1 LYHQRVL
8 FIVIYL
14 YLICALNQH
23 ADSLLLSAQKEV
35 TMIIGLDVGGTHTDV
50 VLLGPKGVI
59 HEAKFPTNKQNL
71 FESVWQGI
79 QAVIDDIEVKEIKR
93 AVLSTTLTTNLVV
106 ENKTAPAGLIVS
118 SGPGIDPQL
127 FRMGDE
133 YHMVSGSIDHRGR
146 EIQRINKQEISAVAD
161 HLEKAGIRQVGIV
174 GKFSTRNPI
183 HEKQIAEIIQNR
195 FDIIIQGH
203 QLSGVLNFPRRIAT
217 TYINAA
223 VYPQNQLFLESIN
236 KSFKEHGLN
245 VPIYTL
251 KADAG
256 TMNLQA
262 SLMQP
267 GQTILSGPAASVM
280 GAIPYTQE
288 NTDTLVLD
296 IGGTTTDMAIV
307 VNRVPL
313 LDPIGIELAGYKTL
327 IRSLKTHS
335 IGLGGDS
342 VVRFNDGTI
351 TVGPD
356 RHGPAMAFGGS
367 EPTPT
372 DAMFVLDDPIEG
384 GDKELAI
391 KGFEK
396 LSQKMNVSLKAA
408 AQKVLKVACE
418 KILSEANHMVER
430 INSQPVYTVHEI
442 LQGKQVHP
450 TDILAL
456 GGPAPFFS
464 KRLEALTSKHVRVAP
479 KWGVANAIGAA
490 LARTTCQVSLFA
502 DTEQGYLTVPENN
515 YQEKINRNFTNDDA
529 LNTATR
535 LLKEKAI
542 ETGASAEDLEIET
555 IENTQFNMIRG
566 FYTTGKNIRV
576 KVQVK
581 PGLIRSY
588 SKIMTH

>member
-1 LYHQRVL
+1 
-8 FIVIYL
+8 
-14 YLICALNQH
+14 
-23 ADSLLLSAQKEV
+23 
-35 TMIIGLDVGGTHTDV
+35 MIIGLDVGGTHTDV

-59 HEAKFPTNKQNL
+59 HEAKFPTNKENL

-79 QAVIDDIEVKEIKR
+79 QAVIKDIEVELIKR

-106 ENKTAPAGLIVS
+106 EKKTAPVGMIVS
-118 SGPGIDPQL
+118 SGPGIDPEL
-127 FRMGDE
+127 FRMGDA
-133 YHMVSGSIDHRGR
+133 YHAVSGSIDHRGR
-146 EIQRINKQEISAVAD
+146 EIQKIDKKEINAIAD
-161 HLEKAGIRQVGIV
+161 HLEKSEIKQVGIV

-183 HEKQIAEIIQNR
+183 HENQIAEILQNR
-195 FDIIIQGH
+195 FDVIILGH
-203 QLSGVLNFPRRIAT
+203 HLAGVLNFPRRIAT

-223 VYPQNQLFLESIN
+223 VYPQNQNFLASIN
-236 KSFKEHGLN
+236 KSFKEHGLD

-313 LDPIGIELAGYKTL
+313 LDPVGIELAGYKTL

-342 VVRFNDGTI
+342 VVRFNDGIITI
-351 TVGPD
+351 GPD
-356 RHGPAMAFGGS
+356 RNGPAMAFGGTK
-367 EPTPT
+367 PTPT
-372 DAMFVLDDPIEG
+372 DAMFVLDDPIQG
-384 GDKELAI
+384 GDKQQAI

-396 LSQKMNVSLKAA
+396 LAQQMNLSLKAA
-408 AQKVLKVACE
+408 AQKVLNVASE

-442 LQGKQVHP
+442 LQGKKVNP
-450 TDILAL
+450 SDILAL

-464 KRLEALTSKHVRVAP
+464 KRLESLTSKRVRVAP
-479 KWGVANAIGAA
+479 KWDVANAVGAA

-502 DTEQGYLTVPENN
+502 DTEQGYVTAPENN
-515 YQEKINRNFTNDDA
+515 YVEKITRKFTNDDA
-529 LNTATR
+529 LKIAIK
-535 LLKEKAI
+535 LLEEKAI
-542 ETGASAEDLEIET
+542 ETGASTEDLEIE
-555 IENTQFNMIRG
+555 ILENTQFNMIRG

-588 SKIMTH
+588 SKIMNP

>member
-1 LYHQRVL
+1 M
-8 FIVIYL
+8 
-14 YLICALNQH
+14 NQH
-23 ADSLLLSAQKEV
+23 ADNLIYPLKKEV

-59 HEAKFPTNKQNL
+59 HEAKFPTNKDNL

-79 QAVIDDIEVKEIKR
+79 QAVINDIEVESIKR

-106 ENKTAPAGLIVS
+106 EKKTAPVGMIVS
-118 SGPGIDPQL
+118 SGPGINPQL
-127 FRMGDE
+127 FKMGDE
-133 YHMVSGSIDHRGR
+133 YHVVSGSIDHRGR
-146 EIQRINKQEISAVAD
+146 EIQQLNKNEINGIAD
-161 HLEKAGIRQVGIV
+161 HLEKTGIKQVGIV

-183 HEKQIAEIIQNR
+183 HEKQIAEVLKDR
-195 FDIIIQGH
+195 FDVIIQGH
-203 QLSGVLNFPRRIAT
+203 QLAGVLNFPRRIAT

-236 KSFKEHGLN
+236 KSFKEHGLD

-256 TMNLQA
+256 TMNLKA
-262 SLMQP
+262 SLVQP

-313 LDPIGIELAGYKTL
+313 LDPMGIELAGYKTL

-356 RHGPAMAFGGS
+356 RNGPAMAFGGQ

-396 LSQKMNVSLKAA
+396 LAQQMKLSLKAA
-408 AQKVLKVACE
+408 AQKVLNVACE
-418 KILSEANHMVER
+418 KILFEANQMVER
-430 INSQPVYTVHEI
+430 INSKPVYTVHEI
-442 LQGKQVHP
+442 LQGKQVNP

-464 KRLEALTSKHVRVAP
+464 KRLESLTSKRVRVAP
-479 KWGVANAIGAA
+479 KWGVANAVGAA

-502 DTEQGYLTVPENN
+502 DTEQGYVTVPENN
-515 YQEKINRNFTNDDA
+515 YLEKIDRNFTNEDA
-529 LNTATR
+529 LNTATK
-535 LLKEKAI
+535 LLEEKAI
-542 ETGASAEDLEIET
+542 ETGASVEDLETEVL
-555 IENTQFNMIRG
+555 ENTQFNMIRG

>member
-1 LYHQRVL
+1 
-8 FIVIYL
+8 
-14 YLICALNQH
+14 
-23 ADSLLLSAQKEV
+23 
-35 TMIIGLDVGGTHTDV
+35 MIIGLDVGGTHTDV
-50 VLLGPKGVI
+50 VLLGPKGVLQ
-59 HEAKFPTNKQNL
+59 EAKFPTNKDNL
-71 FESVWQGI
+71 FESVWRGI
-79 QAVIDDIEVKEIKR
+79 QAVLDDIEVESIKR

-106 ENKTAPAGLIVS
+106 EKKTSPVGMIVS
-118 SGPGIDPQL
+118 SGPGIDPDL

-133 YHMVSGSIDHRGR
+133 YHIVAGSIDHRGR
-146 EIQRINKQEISAVAD
+146 EIQQINKKEIHAIAD

-183 HEKQIAEIIQNR
+183 HEKQIAEILTNR
-195 FDIIIQGH
+195 FDVIIQGH
-203 QLSGVLNFPRRIAT
+203 ELSGVLNFPRRIAT

-223 VYPQNQLFLESIN
+223 VYQQNQLFLESIN
-236 KSFKEHGLN
+236 KSFQEHGLN

-262 SLMQP
+262 SLIQP

-280 GAIPYTQE
+280 GAIPYMQE

-307 VNRVPL
+307 VNRAPL
-313 LDPIGIELAGYKTL
+313 LDPVGIELAGYKTL

-356 RHGPAMAFGGS
+356 RKGPAMAFGGP

-384 GDKELAI
+384 GDKQLAI
-391 KGFEK
+391 QGFEK
-396 LSQKMNVSLKAA
+396 LSQKMKLSLKGA
-408 AQKVLKVACE
+408 AQKVLNTACE
-418 KILSEANHMVER
+418 KILSEANRMVDR

-442 LQGKQVHP
+442 LQGKQVKP

-464 KRLEALTSKHVRVAP
+464 KRLESLTSKHVRVAP

-502 DTEQGYLTVPENN
+502 DTEQGYITAPENN
-515 YQEKINRNFTNDDA
+515 YTEKINRKFTKEDA
-529 LNTATR
+529 LKTATR
-535 LLKEKAI
+535 LLEEKAI
-542 ETGASAEDLEIET
+542 ATGASTEDLEIET
-555 IENTQFNMIRG
+555 IENLQFNMIRG

>member
-1 LYHQRVL
+1 MRIDFFSV
-8 FIVIYL
+8 
-14 YLICALNQH
+14 
-23 ADSLLLSAQKEV
+23 QKEV

-50 VLLGPKGVI
+50 VLLGPKGI
-59 HEAKFPTNKQNL
+59 IQEAKFPTNKKNL

-79 QAVIDDIEVKEIKR
+79 QSVIKDIEVESIQR

-106 ENKTAPAGLIVS
+106 EKKTAPVGMIVS
-118 SGPGIDPQL
+118 SGPGIDPEL
-127 FRMGDE
+127 FKIGDE
-133 YHMVSGSIDHRGR
+133 YHVVSGSIDHRGR
-146 EIQRINKQEISAVAD
+146 EIQKINKNEIIAIAD
-161 HLEKAGIRQVGIV
+161 HLEKKGIKQVGVV
-174 GKFSTRNPI
+174 GKFSTRNAI
-183 HEKQIAEIIQNR
+183 HEKQIVEILGNR
-195 FDIIIQGH
+195 FDVIIQGH
-203 QLSGVLNFPRRIAT
+203 QLAGMLNFPRRIAT

-223 VYPQNQLFLESIN
+223 VFPQNQLFLESIN
-236 KSFKEHGLN
+236 KSFQEHGLN

-262 SLMQP
+262 SLSQP

-342 VVRFNDGTI
+342 VVRYIDGQITI
-351 TVGPD
+351 GPD
-356 RHGPAMAFGGS
+356 RSGPAMAYGGP

-384 GDKELAI
+384 GDRQLAI

-396 LSQKMNVSLKAA
+396 LSQKMNLSLKGT
-408 AQKVLKVACE
+408 AQKVLNVACE
-418 KILSEANHMVER
+418 RILSEANHMVER

-442 LQGKQVHP
+442 LQGKRVKP

-464 KRLEALTSKHVRVAP
+464 KRLESLTTKRVRVAP
-479 KWGVANAIGAA
+479 KWGVANAVGAA
-490 LARTTCQVSLFA
+490 LARTTCQLSLFA
-502 DTEQGYLTVPENN
+502 DTEQGYVTVPEHN
-515 YQEKINRNFTNDDA
+515 YVENINRNFNNEDA
-529 LNTATR
+529 LKTAMK
-535 LLKEKAI
+535 LLEEKAI
-542 ETGASAEDLEIET
+542 KTGASAEDLEVET
-555 IENTQFNMIRG
+555 LENTQFNMIRG

-588 SKIMTH
+588 SKIMSH

>member
-1 LYHQRVL
+1 M
-8 FIVIYL
+8 
-14 YLICALNQH
+14 NQH
-23 ADSLLLSAQKEV
+23 ADRPQIRSIKEV
-35 TMIIGLDVGGTHTDV
+35 MMIIGLDVGGTHTDV
-50 VLLGPKGVI
+50 VLLGPKGVLQ
-59 HEAKFPTNKQNL
+59 EAKFPTNKENL

-79 QAVIDDIEVKEIKR
+79 KAVIDDTEVESIKR

-106 ENKTAPAGLIVS
+106 EKKTSPVGMIVS
-118 SGPGIDPQL
+118 SGPGIDPAL

-133 YHMVSGSIDHRGR
+133 YHIVSGSIDHRGR
-146 EIQRINKQEISAVAD
+146 EIQQINKKEIHAIAD
-161 HLEKAGIRQVGIV
+161 HLEKMGIRQVGIV

-183 HEKQIAEIIQNR
+183 HEKQIAELIKNR
-195 FDIIIQGH
+195 FDVIIQGH
-203 QLSGVLNFPRRIAT
+203 ELAGVLNFPRRIAT
-217 TYINAA
+217 TFINAA

-236 KSFKEHGLN
+236 KSFKEHGLD

-262 SLMQP
+262 SLTQP

-288 NTDTLVLD
+288 NTDTLILD

-313 LDPIGIELAGYKTL
+313 LDPMGIELAGYKTL

-351 TVGPD
+351 TIGPD
-356 RHGPAMAFGGS
+356 RNGPAMAFGGS

-384 GDKELAI
+384 GDKQLAI

-396 LSQKMNVSLKAA
+396 LAQKMKLSLKGT
-408 AQKVLKVACE
+408 AQKVLNVACE
-418 KILSEANHMVER
+418 KILSEANRMVDR

-442 LQGKQVHP
+442 LQGKKVNP

-464 KRLEALTSKHVRVAP
+464 KRLESLTSKHVRVAP

-490 LARTTCQVSLFA
+490 LARTTCEVSLFA
-502 DTEQGYLTVPENN
+502 DTEQGYITAPENN
-515 YQEKINRNFTNDDA
+515 YLEKINRNFTNEDA
-529 LNTATR
+529 LKTATR
-535 LLKEKAI
+535 LLEEKAI
-542 ETGASAEDLEIET
+542 ATGASAEDLEIET
-555 IENTQFNMIRG
+555 IENSQFNMIRG

-588 SKIMTH
+588 SKTMTH

>member
-1 LYHQRVL
+1 
-8 FIVIYL
+8 
-14 YLICALNQH
+14 
-23 ADSLLLSAQKEV
+23 
-35 TMIIGLDVGGTHTDV
+35 MIIGLDVGGTHTDV
-50 VLLGPKGVI
+50 VLLGPKGVV
-59 HEAKFPTNKQNL
+59 HEAKFPTNKSNL

-79 QAVIDDIEVKEIKR
+79 QAVIKDIEVDTIKR

-106 ENKTAPAGLIVS
+106 ENKTAPVGMIVS
-118 SGPGIDPQL
+118 SGPGIDPKL
-127 FRMGDE
+127 FKMGDE
-133 YHMVSGSIDHRGR
+133 YHVVSGSIDHRGR
-146 EIQRINKQEISAVAD
+146 EIQQLNKDEIHRIAD
-161 HLEKAGIRQVGIV
+161 HFQKSGIKQVGIV

-183 HEKQIAEIIQNR
+183 HEKQIADVLSSR
-195 FDIIIQGH
+195 FDVIIQGH

-223 VYPQNQLFLESIN
+223 VYPQNQQFLESIN
-236 KSFKEHGLN
+236 KSFKEHGLK

-256 TMNLQA
+256 TMNLKA
-262 SLMQP
+262 SLKQP

-313 LDPIGIELAGYKTL
+313 LDPMGIELAGYKTL

-356 RHGPAMAFGGS
+356 RNGPAMAFGGP

-396 LSQKMNVSLKAA
+396 LAQQMNLSLKAC
-408 AQKVLKVACE
+408 AQKVLNIACE
-418 KILSEANHMVER
+418 KILSEANLMIER
-430 INSQPVYTVHEI
+430 INSKPVYTVHEI
-442 LQGKQVHP
+442 LQGKQVYP
-450 TDILAL
+450 TEILVL

-464 KRLEALTSKHVRVAP
+464 KRLESLTSKRVRVAP
-479 KWGVANAIGAA
+479 KWGVANAVGAA

-502 DTEQGYLTVPENN
+502 DTEQGYVTAPENN
-515 YQEKINRNFTNDDA
+515 YSEKINRNFTNEDA
-529 LNTATR
+529 LKTATK
-535 LLKEKAI
+535 LLEEKAI

-555 IENTQFNMIRG
+555 LENTQFNMIRG

-588 SKIMTH
+588 SKTMTHS

>member
-1 LYHQRVL
+1 
-8 FIVIYL
+8 
-14 YLICALNQH
+14 
-23 ADSLLLSAQKEV
+23 
-35 TMIIGLDVGGTHTDV
+35 MIIGLDVGGTHTDV

-59 HEAKFPTNKQNL
+59 QEAKFPTNKDNL

-79 QAVIDDIEVKEIKR
+79 QAVIEDIEVESIKR

-106 ENKTAPAGLIVS
+106 EKKTAPVGMIVS
-118 SGPGIDPQL
+118 SGPGIDPEL
-127 FRMGDE
+127 FRMGEE
-133 YHMVSGSIDHRGR
+133 YHAISGSIDHRGR
-146 EIQRINKQEISAVAD
+146 EIQKIDKNEVMAIAD
-161 HLEKAGIRQVGIV
+161 RLEKSGIKQVGIV
-174 GKFSTRNPI
+174 GKFSTRNPV
-183 HEKQIAEIIQNR
+183 HEKQIAEILQNR
-195 FDIIIQGH
+195 FDVIIQGH
-203 QLSGVLNFPRRIAT
+203 HLAGVLNFPRRIAT

-223 VYPQNQLFLESIN
+223 VYPQNQQFLASIN
-236 KSFKEHGLN
+236 KSFKEHGLD

-262 SLMQP
+262 SLLQP

-313 LDPIGIELAGYKTL
+313 LDPVGIELAGYKTL

-342 VVRFNDGTI
+342 VVRFNEGVITI
-351 TVGPD
+351 GPD
-356 RHGPAMAFGGS
+356 RNGPAMAFGGP

-372 DAMFVLDDPIEG
+372 DAMFVLDDPIKG
-384 GDKELAI
+384 GDKQLAM
-391 KGFEK
+391 KAFEK
-396 LSQKMNVSLKAA
+396 LAQKMNLSLKAA
-408 AQKVLKVACE
+408 AQKVLNVACE
-418 KILSEANHMVER
+418 KILSEANQMVER

-442 LQGKQVHP
+442 LQGKKVNP

-464 KRLEALTSKHVRVAP
+464 KRLEALTSKRVRVAP
-479 KWGVANAIGAA
+479 KWDVANAVGAA

-502 DTEQGYLTVPENN
+502 DTEQGYVTVPENN
-515 YQEKINRNFTNDDA
+515 YVEKITRKFSNEDA
-529 LNTATR
+529 LKTAIK
-535 LLKEKAI
+535 LLEEKAI
-542 ETGASAEDLEIET
+542 ETGASTEDLEIET

-588 SKIMTH
+588 SKIMNH

>member
-1 LYHQRVL
+1 
-8 FIVIYL
+8 
-14 YLICALNQH
+14 LNQH
-23 ADSLLLSAQKEV
+23 ADNLIYPLKKEV

-59 HEAKFPTNKQNL
+59 HEAKFPTNKDNL

-79 QAVIDDIEVKEIKR
+79 QAVINDIEVESIKR

-106 ENKTAPAGLIVS
+106 EKKTAPVGMIVS
-118 SGPGIDPQL
+118 SGPGINPQL
-127 FRMGDE
+127 FKMGDE
-133 YHMVSGSIDHRGR
+133 YHVVSGSIDHRGR
-146 EIQRINKQEISAVAD
+146 EIQQLNKNEINGIAD
-161 HLEKAGIRQVGIV
+161 HLEKTGIKQVGIV

-183 HEKQIAEIIQNR
+183 HEKQIAEVLKDR
-195 FDIIIQGH
+195 FDVIIQGH
-203 QLSGVLNFPRRIAT
+203 QLAGVLNFPRRIAT

-236 KSFKEHGLN
+236 KSFKEHGLD

-256 TMNLQA
+256 TMNLKA
-262 SLMQP
+262 SLVQP

-313 LDPIGIELAGYKTL
+313 LDPMGIELAGYKTL

-356 RHGPAMAFGGS
+356 RNGPAMAFGGQ

-396 LSQKMNVSLKAA
+396 LAQQMKLSLKAA
-408 AQKVLKVACE
+408 AQKVLNVACE
-418 KILSEANHMVER
+418 KILFEANQMVER
-430 INSQPVYTVHEI
+430 INSKPVYTVHEI
-442 LQGKQVHP
+442 LQGKQVNP

-464 KRLEALTSKHVRVAP
+464 KRLESLTSKRVRVAP
-479 KWGVANAIGAA
+479 KWGVANAVGAA

-502 DTEQGYLTVPENN
+502 DTEQGYVTVPENN
-515 YQEKINRNFTNDDA
+515 YLEKIDRNFTNEDA
-529 LNTATR
+529 LNTATK
-535 LLKEKAI
+535 LLEEKAI
-542 ETGASAEDLEIET
+542 ETGASVEDLETEVL
-555 IENTQFNMIRG
+555 ENTQFNMIRG

>member
-1 LYHQRVL
+1 
-8 FIVIYL
+8 
-14 YLICALNQH
+14 
-23 ADSLLLSAQKEV
+23 
-35 TMIIGLDVGGTHTDV
+35 MIIGLDVGGTHTDV
-50 VLLGPKGVI
+50 VLLGSKGVI
-59 HEAKFPTNKQNL
+59 HEAKFPTNKDNL

-79 QAVIDDIEVKEIKR
+79 QAVIDDIEIESIKR

-106 ENKTAPAGLIVS
+106 EKKTAPVAMIVS
-118 SGPGIDPQL
+118 SGPGIDPKL
-127 FRMGDE
+127 FQMGDE
-133 YHMVSGSIDHRGR
+133 YHIVSGSIDHRGR
-146 EIQRINKQEISAVAD
+146 EIQQINKNEINAIAD
-161 HLEKAGIRQVGIV
+161 HLEKIGIKQVGIV

-183 HEKQIAEIIQNR
+183 HEKQIADILQNR
-195 FDIIIQGH
+195 FDVIIQGH

-223 VYPQNQLFLESIN
+223 VYPQNQLFLESIH
-236 KSFKEHGLN
+236 KSFEKHGLN

-262 SLMQP
+262 SLTQP

-280 GAIPYTQE
+280 GAIPYAQE

-313 LDPIGIELAGYKTL
+313 LDPMGIELAGYKTL

-342 VVRFNDGTI
+342 VVRFNDGII

-356 RHGPAMAFGGS
+356 RKGPAMAFGGP

-384 GDKELAI
+384 GDKQLAI
-391 KGFEK
+391 NGFEK
-396 LSQKMNVSLKAA
+396 LSKEMNLSLTGT
-408 AQKVLKVACE
+408 AQKVLNVTCE
-418 KILSEANHMVER
+418 KILSEANRMIEK

-442 LQGKQVHP
+442 LQGKKVNP
-450 TDILAL
+450 SDILAL
-456 GGPAPFFS
+456 GGPAPFIS
-464 KRLEALTSKHVRVAP
+464 KRLESLTSKRVRVAP

-502 DTEQGYLTVPENN
+502 DTEQGYVTAPENN
-515 YQEKINRNFTNDDA
+515 YVEKINRNFTNEDA
-529 LNTATR
+529 LNTATK

-542 ETGASAEDLEIET
+542 KTGAFAEDLEIET
-555 IENTQFNMIRG
+555 IENTEFKMIRG

-588 SKIMTH
+588 SKIMTHS